1 MVKNG
6 SLGNTTV
13 NVSPLKW
20 DENNLSLISKKDTK
34 RDKKWMLLNKVQE
47 LLKDTNSRVLN
58 CQKTI
63 GKIEIQRS
71 GEVSRLGGVM
81 ACGSVWLCPVCSQR
95 IAFERCEMIRKASQS
110 GFNMLLVTATLQHNK
125 GDKLEVLLDALKEAL
140 RKLKQGKW
148 WKTFRERFGVEAY
161 VPSYEITYGSNG
173 WHPHTH
179 ILVFVSKELDIDDF
193 WQRLKKKYVKVVSRV
208 GQYASLYHGL
218 DVEKADENAGDYL
231 TKWSL
236 GSEITGQFSKS
247 GKGLTFW
254 DLVEKEK
261 RDLVLEYASATYG
274 LKSLTWSHG
283 AKEKLGVKDFEVEKS
298 KDWETV
304 TSVSDAL
311 WKVIRSE
318 ALQGVILRLAVA
330 DDNGQ
335 ALNDYLGKL
344 EKVRFENGRV

>member
-110 GFNMLLVTATLQHNK
+110 GFNMFLITATLQHNK
-125 GDKLEVLLDALKEAL
+125 SDPLSDLLEGLKEAL
-140 RKLKQGKW
+140 RKLKQGRW
-148 WKTFRERFGVEAY
+148 WKDFRERFGVEAY
-161 VPSYEITYGSNG
+161 VSSYEITYGSNG
-173 WHPHTH
+173 WHPHSH
-179 ILVFVSKELDIDDF
+179 ILIFVSKEIDIDDF
-193 WQRLKKKYVKVVSRV
+193 WQRLKEKYVKVVSKV

-218 DVEKADENAGDYL
+218 DVKEADENAGEYL

-236 GSEITGQFSKS
+236 GSELTGQFSKS
-247 GKGLTFW
+247 GKSLTFW
-254 DLVEKEK
+254 DLVEREK
-261 RDLVLEYASATYG
+261 KSLVIEYAQATYG

-283 AKEKLGVKDFEVEKS
+283 AKDLLGVKDFEVEKPD
-298 KDWETV
+298 DWVTV
-304 TSVSDAL
+304 ASVSDVL
-311 WKVIRSE
+311 WKVIKSQ
-318 ALQGVILRLAVA
+318 ALQGVVLRLAVL

-335 ALNDYLGKL
+335 TLNNYLDDL
-344 EKVRFENGRV
+344 ENKTL

>member
-1 MVKNG
+1 MVKKA

-13 NVSPLKW
+13 NVSPFER
-20 DENNLSLISKKDTK
+20 DENNLSLISKKDTIK
-34 RDKKWMLLNKVQE
+34 DKKWMLLNKVQE
-47 LLKDTNSRVLN
+47 LLKNTNARVLR

-63 GKIEIQRS
+63 GKVEIQRS
-71 GEVSRLGGVM
+71 GDVSRLGGVM

-95 IAFERCEMIRKASQS
+95 IAFERCKMIRQASQS

-125 GDKLEVLLDALKEAL
+125 GDALSVLLDALKEAL

-161 VPSYEITYGSNG
+161 VSSYEITYGLNG
-173 WHPHTH
+173 WHPHSH
-179 ILVFVSKELDIDDF
+179 ILIFVSKQIDIDEF
-193 WQRLKKKYVKVVSRV
+193 WQRLKEKYVKVVSKV
-208 GQYASLYHGL
+208 GHYASLHHGL

-236 GSEITGQFSKS
+236 GSELTGQFSKN

-254 DLVEKEK
+254 DLVESERKQ
-261 RDLVLEYASATYG
+261 LVVEYAQATYG

-283 AKEKLGVKDFEVEKS
+283 AKEILGVKDFKVEKDD
-298 KDWETV
+298 DWVTV
-304 TSVSDAL
+304 ASVSDAL

-318 ALQGVILRLAVA
+318 ALQGVVLRLAVL

-335 ALNDYLGKL
+335 ALDDYLNGL
-344 EKVRFENGRV
+344 EKEVT

>member
-1 MVKNG
+1 MVKKA

-13 NVSPLKW
+13 NVSPFER
-20 DENNLSLISKKDTK
+20 DENNLSLISKKDTIK
-34 RDKKWMLLNKVQE
+34 DKKWMLLNKAQE
-47 LLKDTNSRVLN
+47 LLKNTNARVLG

-63 GKIEIQRS
+63 GKVEIQRS
-71 GEVSRLGGVM
+71 GDVSRLGGVM

-95 IAFERCEMIRKASQS
+95 IAFERCEMIRQASQS

-125 GDKLEVLLDALKEAL
+125 GDALSVLLDALKEAL

-161 VPSYEITYGSNG
+161 VSSYEITYGLNG
-173 WHPHTH
+173 WHPHSH
-179 ILVFVSKELDIDDF
+179 ILIFVSKQIDIDEF
-193 WQRLKKKYVKVVSRV
+193 WQRLKEKYVKVVSKV
-208 GQYASLYHGL
+208 GHYASLHHGL

-236 GSEITGQFSKS
+236 GSELTGQFSKN

-254 DLVEKEK
+254 DLVESERKQ
-261 RDLVLEYASATYG
+261 LVVEYAQATYG

-283 AKEKLGVKDFEVEKS
+283 AKEILGVKDFKVEKDD
-298 KDWETV
+298 DWKTI
-304 TSVSDAL
+304 TSVSDGL
-311 WKVIRSE
+311 WKVIKSQ
-318 ALQGVILRLAVA
+318 ALQGVVLRLAVL

-335 ALNDYLGKL
+335 ALNDYLFEL
-344 EKVRFENGRV
+344 EKEVTN

>member
-1 MVKNG
+1 MVKKA

-13 NVSPLKW
+13 NVSPFER
-20 DENNLSLISKKDTK
+20 DENNLSLISKKDTIK
-34 RDKKWMLLNKVQE
+34 DKKWMLLNKAQE
-47 LLKDTNSRVLN
+47 LLKNTNARVLG

-63 GKIEIQRS
+63 GKVEIQRS
-71 GEVSRLGGVM
+71 GDVSRLGGVM

-95 IAFERCEMIRKASQS
+95 IAFERCEMIRQASQS

-125 GDKLEVLLDALKEAL
+125 GDALSVLLDALKEAL

-161 VPSYEITYGSNG
+161 VSSYEITYGFNG
-173 WHPHTH
+173 WHPHSH
-179 ILVFVSKELDIDDF
+179 ILIFLSKEVDVDDF
-193 WQRLKKKYVKVVSRV
+193 WQRLKEKYVKVVSSV

-218 DVEKADENAGDYL
+218 DVEKADENAGEYL

-236 GSEITGQFSKS
+236 GSELTGQFSKN

-254 DLVEKEK
+254 DLVESERK
-261 RDLVLEYASATYG
+261 DLVLEYAQATYG

-283 AKEKLGVKDFEVEKS
+283 AKEKLGVSDFEVEKP
-298 KDWETV
+298 DEWVTV
-304 TSVSDAL
+304 ASVSDAL

-318 ALQGVILRLAVA
+318 ALQGVVLRLAVL

-335 ALNDYLGKL
+335 ALDDYLNGL
-344 EKVRFENGRV
+344 EKEVT